1 MTKQALGWSVP
12 VGFWQGVPIR
22 VHACMILAAVGLL
35 AVQWG
40 WVAGVGPEPAASLRG
55 GLVMAILTLGIA
67 AIAYGLPWL
76 AQCAALER
84 PFQTVRSIS
93 LMPWGATYEWRNDVP
108 IGYRY
113 QFYAVGIA
121 ANFCVLSLAWLSLA
135 VWCHPGQDQLWLC
148 LYPWY
153 PQLPERLNLEQSLL
167 MAFVWMNAVQL
178 FVRVLPVVPMD
189 LGHLLDDWSKQQF
202 TWATPIQRLSALL
215 AVALGSLAAL
225 VVSFYLTTPYVDG
238 TNLSL
243 GVWPLVAALTLAF
256 SARSHYAQELGQAL
270 ASKRGSGTGHSAAY
284 NAILRRNPQTGRLEM
299 LALDPQDPLNLDTR
313 TPTGTERRSWKQSSA
328 LESSDQDGDVT
339 DEEAAWSDDSSSED
353 GQWENWMD
361 DHRASREQAR
371 RDQAAAEEALLDDL
385 LLKVSNSGIHSL
397 TEQERE
403 VLNRVSQL
411 FRNRRKLK
419 L

>member
-22 VHACMILAAVGLL
+22 VHAALILAAVGLL

-40 WVAGVGPEPAASLRG
+40 WVAGLGPEPAASLRG
-55 GLVMAILTLGIA
+55 GLVMAVLTLGVA

-84 PFQTVRSIS
+84 PFQTVRSIC
-93 LMPWGATYEWRNDVP
+93 LMPWGAAYEWRGDVP

-113 QFYAVGIA
+113 QFYAIGIA

-135 VWCHPGQDQLWLC
+135 VWFHPGQDQLWLC

-153 PQLPERLNLEQSLL
+153 PILPARMNLEQSLL

-178 FVRVLPVVPMD
+178 FARVLPVVPMD

-202 TWATPIQRLSALL
+202 TWATPAQRLSALL
-215 AVALGSLAAL
+215 ALALGSIAAL
-225 VVSFYLTTPYVDG
+225 VVSFYMTAPYVDG
-238 TNLSL
+238 TTLSL
-243 GVWPLVAALTLAF
+243 GVWPLIAGLTLAF
-256 SARSHYAQELGQAL
+256 SARVHYAQQLGEAQ
-270 ASKRGSGTGHSAAY
+270 ASKRGSGAAHPAAY

-299 LALDPQDPLNLDTR
+299 LALEPQDPLDSDARAASSKEWR
-313 TPTGTERRSWKQSSA
+313 TWKHPSA
-328 LESSDQDGDVT
+328 HDSADADGDST

-397 TEQERE
+397 TDQERE

>member
-1 MTKQALGWSVP
+1 MTKQGLGWSVP

-22 VHACMILAAVGLL
+22 VHVLMLLAGVGLL

-40 WVAGVGPEPAASLRG
+40 WVAGLGPEPAGSFRG
-55 GLVMAILTLGIA
+55 GLVMAVLTLGVA
-67 AIAYGLPWL
+67 AVAYGLPWL

-84 PFQTVRSIS
+84 PFQTVRSIC
-93 LMPWGATYEWRNDVP
+93 LMPWGAAYEWRRDVP

-135 VWCHPGQDQLWLC
+135 VWFHPGQDQLWLC

-153 PQLPERLNLEQSLL
+153 PVLPARMNLEQSLL
-167 MAFVWMNAVQL
+167 MAFVWMNAVML
-178 FVRVLPVVPMD
+178 FVRVLPVVPLD

-202 TWATPIQRLSALL
+202 TWATPAQRLSALL
-215 AVALGSLAAL
+215 ALAAGSLVALL
-225 VVSFYLTTPYVDG
+225 VGFYLTTPFVEG
-238 TNLSL
+238 TRLAL
-243 GVWPLVAALTLAF
+243 GVWPLLAALTLAF
-256 SARSHYAQELGQAL
+256 SARSHYAHELGEAQ
-270 ASKRGSGTGHSAAY
+270 ASKRATAAGPAAAY

-299 LALDPQDPLNLDTR
+299 LALEPHDDLDPTTRSHRGQDS
-313 TPTGTERRSWKQSSA
+313 RSWKQPSADSSA
-328 LESSDQDGDVT
+328 DQDLDAV
-339 DEEAAWSDDSSSED
+339 DEDAAWSDDSSSED

-397 TEQERE
+397 TDQERE

>member
-22 VHACMILAAVGLL
+22 VHAWMILAAVGLL

-40 WVAGVGPEPAASLRG
+40 WVAGLGPEPAASLRG
-55 GLVMAILTLGIA
+55 GLVMAVLTLGVA
-67 AIAYGLPWL
+67 AVAYGLPWL

-84 PFQTVRSIS
+84 PFQTVRSIC
-93 LMPWGATYEWRNDVP
+93 LMPWGAAYEWRNDVP

-121 ANFCVLSLAWLSLA
+121 ANFCILSLAWLSLA
-135 VWCHPGQDQLWLC
+135 VWFHPGQDQLWLC

-153 PQLPERLNLEQSLL
+153 PVLPARMNLEQSLL
-167 MAFVWMNAVQL
+167 MAFVWMNAVML
-178 FVRVLPVVPMD
+178 FARVLPVVPMD

-202 TWATPIQRLSALL
+202 TWATPAQRLSALL

-238 TNLSL
+238 TSLSL
-243 GVWPLVAALTLAF
+243 GVWPLIAGLVLAF
-256 SARSHYAQELGQAL
+256 SARVHYAQQLGEAQ
-270 ASKRGSGTGHSAAY
+270 ASKRGAGAAHPAAY
-284 NAILRRNPQTGRLEM
+284 NAILRRNPKTGRLEM
-299 LALDPQDPLNLDTR
+299 LALEPQDPADSDDRISTSKE
-313 TPTGTERRSWKQSSA
+313 GRSWKHPSA
-328 LESSDQDGDVT
+328 HDSSDAEVDST
-339 DEEAAWSDDSSSED
+339 DEDAAWSDDSSSED

-397 TEQERE
+397 TDQERE